1 VQPLSPDLLRD
12 HRPPVLGGRYAVV
25 RLLGR
30 GAQAKVYLAWDRRTR
45 TWVAAKVMS
54 SKFLDD
60 ADIRKRFE
68 QEAHTMARLQ
78 HPHLLRVFDVGHD
91 GPVPWII
98 MELAGGGALT
108 QWMRRNGVMPA
119 NMAIAVAV
127 QAAEGLDHAHHRGV
141 IHRDVKPHNLLI
153 VDRERVVLTDFG
165 VAQAADASMTATG
178 TVMGTFAYMAPEQ
191 RNDSKNV
198 DGRADIYSLSATLYS
213 MITGQPSAEL
223 FYADA
228 DDDLMAKVPPALRP
242 VLIKA
247 CAYKREQRY
256 GTMKDFARALV
267 AASRKL
273 PPVDPT
279 TPPLDD
285 EVIVLPHGPPTRLE
299 AGALEELRSGL
310 GEAEDQPTY
319 IPSSRDALDR
329 MFEQQQT
336 ALYHSTS
343 GVDLQDAPTVH
354 HRPEVAAA
362 MDLSEDAS
370 TMRPAPSQTGEAPY
384 VADDDDEDGG
394 VMKAIGWTLALAGG
408 LVLSVWGIGVT
419 GNLQARWDVER
430 SADAVVDNAQI
441 AGSSLSAIIDA
452 GADEE
457 TLTTAWS
464 AFQASAPGDAVPKAL
479 AFADA
484 VEAEVARVE
493 VDDLAMTR
501 IQPMLTSADDY
512 EQAVAGREAQAKS
525 LFGRLSLGVG
535 K

>member
-1 VQPLSPDLLRD
+1 VQPLAPDALRD
-12 HRPPVLGGRYAVV
+12 NRPPVLGERYAVV
-25 RLLGR
+25 RLLGK

-45 TWVAAKVMS
+45 TWVAAKVMA
-54 SKFLDD
+54 SKFIED
-60 ADIRKRFE
+60 AEIRKRFE

-108 QWMRRNGVMPA
+108 EWMRRNGVMPP

-213 MITGQPSAEL
+213 LITGQPSAEL
-223 FYADA
+223 FYAEA
-228 DDDLMAKVPPALRP
+228 DDDLMEKVPEVLRP

-256 GTMKDFARALV
+256 ANMKDFARALV
-267 AASRKL
+267 AAGRKL

-279 TPPLDD
+279 TPPLDHQ
-285 EVIVLPHGPPTRLE
+285 VIVLPQGPPTRLD
-299 AGALEELRSGL
+299 AGALEELRDGL
-310 GEAEDQPTY
+310 GVVEDQPTY
-319 IPSSRDALDR
+319 IPSSRDALDN

-336 ALYHSTS
+336 ALYHSSS
-343 GVDLQDAPTVH
+343 GIDMQDAPTVH

-362 MDLSEDAS
+362 MDLSEEAS
-370 TMRPAPSQTGEAPY
+370 TMRPAPSQTGADPY
-384 VADDDDEDGG
+384 VDEDEGDGG
-394 VMKAIGWTLALAGG
+394 MMKAVGWTLALAGG
-408 LVLSVWGIGVT
+408 LVLAVWGIGVT
-419 GNLQARWDVER
+419 GNLQARWEVER
-430 SADAVVDNAQI
+430 SANAVVDNAHI
-441 AGSSLSAIIDA
+441 AGSSVNAIVEA
-452 GADEE
+452 GANEE
-457 TLTTAWS
+457 RLMSAWS
-464 AFQASAPGDAVPKAL
+464 DFQSTKPDAALPKAL
-479 AFADA
+479 TFA
-484 VEAEVARVE
+484 ERVDDE
-493 VDDLAMTR
+493 LAKVQVDDLAMTR
-501 IQPMLTSADDY
+501 LQPLLTSA
-512 EQAVAGREAQAKS
+512 EEHQQAIENRDAQAKS

-535 K
+535 Q